1 MTEHT
6 LELAMLLPREAEC
19 GRCVEEVGREL
30 GRLDGVHD
38 IEADVPRGL
47 LNVHFDEGVL
57 DAGELRTYARR
68 AGAQAHCAD
77 HCPLAVHAHGE
88 LDLLVP
94 LPGEDG
100 AQRRMLHVTG
110 MDCADCALKL
120 QNTLRKERG
129 VRAADVNFGAA
140 TLAVA
145 FDPAEN
151 DLAGVYRAVRRLG
164 YDTVERRAE
173 AEAARTAK
181 AAATEGAKAAG
192 GVAAADP
199 ASVAA
204 AAGAATA
211 TAGISA
217 APAQRSFWL
226 REPRALL
233 TIASGAFVLG
243 GFAAEAL
250 APSAASWLFA
260 AAMASGGF
268 YVARA
273 AFYSLRARQVDMNVL
288 MTLAAIGA
296 AAIGQ
301 WSEAGLVVFLFGLGT
316 LLQVATL
323 ERTRRAI
330 TGLMSL
336 TPSDAVTVR
345 DGVELTVP
353 LAEIVPGDI
362 VLVRPGG
369 RVAVDGVVL
378 EGHAAADQAPVTGES
393 RPVAKA
399 PGDQVFAGSIIE
411 GGRLRLRATSDAA
424 DNTIAKI
431 VHLVEEAQSRRAPAE
446 TIVDR
451 FAARYTPIVITLAA
465 AVAFVPPLL
474 GASFET
480 WFYRG
485 LALLII
491 SCPCALVISTP
502 VSILAALANAT
513 RNGVLIKGGAYLERV
528 AGIRAIAFDKTGTL
542 TEGRPQVTDVVALN
556 GAAADRVL
564 AIAAAVERLSEH
576 PLARAIGERAKAASG
591 ESASAAAASA
601 VATASATAAEC
612 GRGCADG
619 SAACRDEHEHAPG
632 DERAHVHG
640 HAHDARAP
648 VACACGCED
657 GAESASSPGPRVER
671 FRAIPGRGVRAEV
684 DGQLTFVG
692 RPDLLGA
699 HAEDPALVA
708 AVSRLEGEGKTA
720 VVVGDESGPL
730 GVIAVSDPLRP
741 GAAAAIADLRRL
753 GVDRI
758 TMLTGD
764 NPETAAAIAAQAGI
778 GDVRAGL
785 LPADKVAAV
794 VGLGGDHDAVAM
806 VGDGVNDAPALAAA
820 GLGIAM
826 GAAGTD
832 AALETADIAL
842 MGDDLG
848 AVPETIRLA
857 RRTTHVIW
865 QNIAFSIVVK
875 AIFLILAPLGL
886 VTLWLAVFADM
897 GTSLLVTANGLRL
910 YRR

>member
-19 GRCVEEVGREL
+19 GRCVKEVGRAL
-30 GRLDGVHD
+30 ARLDGVHG
-38 IEADVPRGL
+38 IEANVPRGL
-47 LNVHFDEGVL
+47 LNVRFDEGVL

-100 AQRRMLHVTG
+100 TQRRMLHVTG

-120 QNTLRKERG
+120 QGALRKERG

-145 FDPAEN
+145 IDPAEN

-173 AEAARTAK
+173 AEAAKSAK
-181 AAATEGAKAAG
+181 AAAGGARATGK
-192 GVAAADP
+192 VAATDP
-199 ASVAA
+199 ASGAA
-204 AAGAATA
+204 AAGAVTGAAGATVT
-211 TAGISA
+211 TA
-217 APAQRSFWL
+217 RSFWL

-233 TIASGAFVLG
+233 TILSGAFVLG

-250 APSAASWLFA
+250 APSASPWLFA
-260 AAMASGGF
+260 AAMASGGL

-273 AFYSLRARQVDMNVL
+273 ALFSLRVRQVDMNVL
-288 MTLAAIGA
+288 MTLAAVGA

-330 TGLMSL
+330 TGLLSL
-336 TPSDAVTVR
+336 TPPDAVTVR
-345 DGVELTVP
+345 DGAETTVP
-353 LAEIVPGDI
+353 LDEIVPGDI

-411 GGRLRLRATSDAA
+411 GGTLRLRATSAAA

-451 FAARYTPIVITLAA
+451 FAARYTPVVVALAA

-474 GASFET
+474 GASFDT

-513 RNGVLIKGGAYLERV
+513 RNGVLIKGGAYLERA

-556 GAAADRVL
+556 GAAADQVL
-564 AIAAAVERLSEH
+564 TIAAAIERLSEH
-576 PLARAIGERAKAASG
+576 PLARAIGEHA
-591 ESASAAAASA
+591 EAAAC
-601 VATASATAAEC
+601 EC
-612 GRGCADG
+612 V
-619 SAACRDEHEHAPG
+619 DEHEHAPG
-632 DERAHVHG
+632 DG
-640 HAHDARAP
+640 HAHDDAPAP

-657 GAESASSPGPRVER
+657 GAESAGEVGARSTSDSGPRVER
-671 FRAIPGRGVRAEV
+671 FRALPGRGVRAEV
-684 DGQLTFVG
+684 DGRLTFVG

-699 HAEDPALVA
+699 RAADPALVA

-720 VVVGDESGPL
+720 VVVGDEDGPM

-741 GAAAAIADLRRL
+741 GAAAAVAALRRL

-778 GDVRAGL
+778 EDVRAGL

-794 VGLGGDHDAVAM
+794 TSLCDDHDAVAM
-806 VGDGVNDAPALAAA
+806 VGDGVNDAPALATA

-848 AVPETIRLA
+848 AVPATIRLA
-857 RRTTHVIW
+857 RRTTRVIW
-865 QNIAFSIVVK
+865 QNIVFSIVVK
-875 AIFLILAPLGL
+875 ALFLILAPLGL